1 MKGFSGKRISKSGP
15 NLRVIS
21 LISVIVG
28 LLAWQ
33 LIGQFVVGNSLF
45 LATPISSV
53 QAMYHLASHGSL
65 WKDARV
71 SGEEFL
77 IGFVIACIA
86 GIFIGLLMAS
96 SKSIAAVLQPWVSG
110 FYATPIVALAPLLIL
125 WFGVG
130 IASKV
135 AVVISL
141 VIFPVIINTEAGLN
155 ATDLELVE
163 AASAFGATQSEIFK
177 KVSIPSAAPY
187 ILTGLRLGIGR
198 GLIGVVV
205 GELFGSNAG
214 LGFLINNAAQVFNMP
229 DLFAGLMI
237 FAVAGIALT
246 AGFRKLEK
254 RLVHWQGV

>member
-1 MKGFSGKRISKSGP
+1 MFSLAAKG
-15 NLRVIS
+15 
-21 LISVIVG
+21 
-28 LLAWQ
+28 Q
-33 LIGQFVVGNSLF
+33 
-45 LATPISSV
+45 
-53 QAMYHLASHGSL
+53 L
-65 WKDARV
+65 WKDVRV

-77 IGFVIACIA
+77 VGFLIASVA
-86 GIFIGLLMAS
+86 GILIGLAMSS
-96 SKSIAAVLQPWVSG
+96 SKSISAIFQPWVSG

-130 IASKV
+130 INSKI

-155 ATDLELVE
+155 ATDKELVE
-163 AASAFGATQSEIFK
+163 AVSVFGATRSEVFR

-205 GELFGSNAG
+205 GELFGANAG
-214 LGFLINNAAQVFNMP
+214 LGYLINNAAQIFNMP

-237 FAVAGIALT
+237 FAIAGIALT
-246 AGFRKLEK
+246 AGFRKLEH
-254 RLVHWQGV
+254 RLIHWQGV

>member
-1 MKGFSGKRISKSGP
+1 MAVKKSGVGLGD
-15 NLRVIS
+15 LRIVS
-21 LISVIVG
+21 VISVISG
-28 LLAWQ
+28 LVIWQ
-33 LIGQFVVGNSLF
+33 LVGQFVVGNNLF
-45 LATPISSV
+45 LATPIASV
-53 QAMYHLASHGSL
+53 NAAIQMASKGSL
-65 WKDARV
+65 WTNMRV

-86 GIFIGLLMAS
+86 GILIGLAMS
-96 SKSIAAVLQPWVSG
+96 SNKAVAAILQPWISG

-130 IASKV
+130 ILSKI

-141 VIFPVIINTEAGLN
+141 VIFPVSINTEAGLN
-155 ATDLELVE
+155 ATDRELVE
-163 AASAFGATQSEIFK
+163 AAHAFGATKSEIFK

-205 GELFGSNAG
+205 GELFGANAG

-229 DLFAGLMI
+229 NLFAGLMI
-237 FAVAGIALT
+237 FAVAGITLT
-246 AGFRKLEK
+246 AGFRKMEQK
-254 RLVHWQGV
+254 IVHWQGV

>member
-1 MKGFSGKRISKSGP
+1 MALKKGGADLRRLRI
-15 NLRVIS
+15 IS
-21 LISVIVG
+21 AISVISG
-28 LLAWQ
+28 LVLWQ
-33 LIGQFVVGNSLF
+33 LVGEFVVGNNLF
-45 LATPISSV
+45 LATPVASV
-53 QAMYHLASHGSL
+53 NAAIQMASNGSL
-65 WKDARV
+65 WNNIRV

-77 IGFVIACIA
+77 IGFVVACIA
-86 GIFIGLLMAS
+86 GIVIGLAMS
-96 SKSIAAVLQPWVSG
+96 SNKAVTAVLQPWISG

-130 IASKV
+130 ILSKI

-155 ATDLELVE
+155 ATDRELVE
-163 AASAFGATQSEIFK
+163 AAHSFGATKSEIFR

-205 GELFGSNAG
+205 GELFGANAG
-214 LGFLINNAAQVFNMP
+214 LGFLINNAAQIFNMP

-246 AGFRKLEK
+246 AGFRKMEQK
-254 RLVHWQGV
+254 IVHWQGV

>member
-1 MKGFSGKRISKSGP
+1 MALTKRGAGLRDLRIISA
-15 NLRVIS
+15 
-21 LISVIVG
+21 ISVVSG
-28 LLAWQ
+28 LVIWQ
-33 LIGQFVVGNSLF
+33 LVGQFVVGNNLF

-53 QAMYHLASHGSL
+53 NAVIQMASKGSL
-65 WKDARV
+65 WTNIRV

-86 GIFIGLLMAS
+86 GIVIGLAMS
-96 SKSIAAVLQPWVSG
+96 SNKAVAAVLQPWISG

-130 IASKV
+130 ILSKI

-141 VIFPVIINTEAGLN
+141 VIFPVSINTEAGLN
-155 ATDLELVE
+155 ATDRELVE
-163 AASAFGATQSEIFK
+163 AAHAFGATKSEVFK

-205 GELFGSNAG
+205 GELFGANAG

-246 AGFRKLEK
+246 AGFKKMEQK
-254 RLVHWQGV
+254 IVHWQGV